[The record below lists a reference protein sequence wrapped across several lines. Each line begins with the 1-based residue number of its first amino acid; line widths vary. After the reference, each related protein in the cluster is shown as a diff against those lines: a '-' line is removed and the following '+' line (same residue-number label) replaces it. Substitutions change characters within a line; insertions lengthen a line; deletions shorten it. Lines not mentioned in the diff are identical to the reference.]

1 LLAVHSQIDQLSKRV
16 GDMRTMQEQ
25 HRLQGRREFEMLNA
39 NIRRVAI
46 RPATTAVRRENN
58 NQEEAAEAAVERR
71 ETPYAS
77 TLSPNPRTLYT
88 LWEEYI
94 NGIGGRKAACLF
106 TSTERRG
113 RVKHKYHRR
122 KIAWDS
128 ISTLVRAGCTGQV
141 AIDHMYAIYGAD
153 TPVTTIINKLKQD

>member
-1 LLAVHSQIDQLSKRV
+1 
-16 GDMRTMQEQ
+16 MRTMQEQ

-46 RPATTAVRRENN
+46 RPATTVRTRENN
-58 NQEEAAEAAVERR
+58 NQEAEAAVESR

-77 TLSPNPRTLYT
+77 TLSPNSRTLYT

-94 NGIGGRKAACLF
+94 NGIGGCKAACLF
-106 TSTERRG
+106 TSTQRG

-141 AIDHMYAIYGAD
+141 AIDRIYAIYGVD
-153 TPVTTIINKLKQD
+153 TPVTTIINKLKLDRCTGNLHGSLG